1 MTAPFL
7 ISAVSVLLYMTG
19 WFIAAQVRGR
29 NDIADVAWGLGF
41 ILVAAVSLVAGDVYS
56 PRSLV
61 VSGLV
66 LIWGLRLALHIH
78 YRNRGRGEDPRYR
91 KWREEWGQWF
101 VLRSFLQV
109 FMLQGLL
116 LLLVAVPIIHVNTAA
131 ARPLGGLE
139 LIGLA
144 VWLYGFCFEA
154 VGDWQ
159 LLKFIRNPANKGK
172 LMTSGLWRYTRH
184 PNYFGEVTLWW
195 GLWLMTLALPGG
207 WLTIVGPLTITTLIL
222 KVSGI
227 PMLERPYE
235 GRADFQ
241 EYKRR
246 TSAFFPL
253 PPRGGI

>member
-1 MTAPFL
+1 MNAVFIITAAS
-7 ISAVSVLLYMTG
+7 IMGYMLS
-19 WFIAAQVRGR
+19 WFIAAQIRGR

-41 ILVAAVSLVAGDVYS
+41 ILVAVVSLFSGNVYS
-56 PRSLV
+56 PRSFI

-66 LIWGLRLALHIH
+66 LAWGLRLALHIH
-78 YRNRGRGEDPRYR
+78 SRNRGRGEDPRYR
-91 KWREEWGQWF
+91 KWREEWGKWF

-116 LLLVAVPIIHVNTAA
+116 LLLVAIPVIFVNQAQAA
-131 ARPLGGLE
+131 PLGRLD
-139 LIGLA
+139 LLGLA
-144 VWLYGFCFEA
+144 IWLYGFGFEA
-154 VGDWQ
+154 IGDWQ
-159 LLKFIRNPANKGK
+159 LLMFIRNPDNKGK

-195 GLWLMTLALPGG
+195 GIWLMTLGLPGG
-207 WLTIVGPLTITTLIL
+207 WLTVIGPLTITFLIL

-227 PMLERPYE
+227 PMLEKNYE
-235 GRADFQ
+235 KRADFQ

-253 PPRGGI
+253 PPKGGA